1 MNPLSLDAI
10 KQVTETEREAQEK
23 KEAAAAQARQVVSDA
38 QRSGKEL
45 LQAAQAE
52 AEAQAKVLM
61 AQAEERA
68 AARRRELLEENER
81 ECDALRQKART
92 RLDEAAQRIV
102 RRVVSD

>member
-1 MNPLSLDAI
+1 M
-10 KQVTETEREAQEK
+10 
-23 KEAAAAQARQVVSDA
+23 VSDA